1 MRGALSPEGS
11 ALQGEPQ
18 ELAHQVAN
26 PLGATTVGMPIGAD
40 RYDRLLA
47 AISGLDKATSVDEI
61 IGLTLPDA

>member
-1 MRGALSPEGS
+1 M
-11 ALQGEPQ
+11 
-18 ELAHQVAN
+18 AHQVAN

-61 IGLTLPDA
+61 IGLTLPGA